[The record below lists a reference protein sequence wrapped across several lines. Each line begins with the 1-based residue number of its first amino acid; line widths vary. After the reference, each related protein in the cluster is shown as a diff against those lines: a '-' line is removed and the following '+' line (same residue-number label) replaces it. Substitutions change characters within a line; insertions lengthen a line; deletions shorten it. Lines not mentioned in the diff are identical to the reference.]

1 MESTV
6 AEEAEIEPSKPTA
19 PSLTY
24 RYILKFYVPLGLS
37 WMLMAIESPISI
49 RVMAE
54 LPDKVV
60 LTAAFSAMMSLALFI
75 ESPVIDLLS
84 TSTTLAKNRQAFAE
98 LSRFVW
104 MLMIGVTAVHTL
116 VVLTP
121 AYHFVAYRLLGLA
134 PEVAAATRLGLT
146 IMIPWSAAI
155 GWRRYLQGVLIRNGR
170 TKQVTYGTFL
180 RMTTITSVAVSLLLT
195 TKINGIAIT
204 ATALIASV
212 IVEALYVHVI
222 SRPVVAKLR
231 ETEPESGEQ
240 PLTQAQLVRFH
251 SPLTLTTMIAL
262 ATFPMVVAAI
272 SQMPAKTD
280 SLAAWQVALTL
291 GFLTRSFVF
300 ALPEVVI
307 TLGKS
312 DEERETLRKFCIYV
326 GSYASGFVVLVC
338 LFKADKWFYMNVMEA
353 SKPLANVAHIAF
365 FTLCLTPLIG
375 ALQSYLRGALTL
387 YHYTSSRLTA
397 NMLGI
402 GTLIVGLAVGIQTSL
417 PSVAVAAGALTLSLM
432 AELSVLAWAWRKAQE
447 KGQRTLS
454 NASFKTKRP
463 R

>member
-1 MESTV
+1 MDSTV
-6 AEEAEIEPSKPTA
+6 AEEAEIEQPKPSA
-19 PSLTY
+19 SSLTY
-24 RYILKFYVPLGLS
+24 RHILKFYVPLGLS

-49 RVMAE
+49 RVLAE

-84 TSTTLAKNRQAFAE
+84 TSTTLAKNKQAFAE

-104 MLMIGVTAVHTL
+104 MLMLAVTAVHSI

-121 AYHFVAYRLLGLA
+121 IYHFVARDLLGLA
-134 PEVAAATRLGLT
+134 PKVADATRLGLT
-146 IMIPWSAAI
+146 VMIPWSAAI
-155 GWRRYLQGVLIRNGR
+155 GWRRYLQGILIRNGR
-170 TKQVTYGTFL
+170 TKQVSYGTFL
-180 RMTTITSVAVSLLLT
+180 RMTTITSVAVGLLVA
-195 TKINGIAIT
+195 TKVSGIAIV

-212 IVEALYVHVI
+212 IVEALYVHII
-222 SRPVVAKLR
+222 SRPVVAQLR
-231 ETEPESGEQ
+231 ETEPDHDEP
-240 PLTQAQLVRFH
+240 PLTQSKLLRFH

-272 SQMPAKTD
+272 SQMPTKTE

-312 DEERETLRKFCIYV
+312 EEDRETLRRFCVYV

-338 LFKADKWFYMNVMEA
+338 LLKADKWFYINVMEA
-353 SKPLANVAHIAF
+353 SWPLASVAHIAF
-365 FTLCLTPLIG
+365 FALCLTPLIG

-397 NMLGI
+397 NLVGI
-402 GTLIVGLAVGIQTSL
+402 GTLVTGLVIGTRTSL
-417 PSVAVAAGALTLSLM
+417 PSVAVAAGALTLSLI
-432 AELSVLAWAWRKAQE
+432 AELTVLASAWRAAQA